1 MDKDKII
8 DFYRNNYQLVL
19 QELDKIK
26 QEVEAYKLL
35 SSLKEDLIKEQNK
48 LIDILNRRIKLN
60 DRSNVNWKS
69 KKIFS

>member
-60 DRSNVNWKS
+60 DRSNVN
-69 KKIFS
+69 

>member
-35 SSLKEDLIKEQNK
+35 SSIKEDLIKEQNK

-60 DRSNVNWKS
+60 DRSNVN
-69 KKIFS
+69 